1 MHGYFIEQMAMYSAY
16 HRDFRNR
23 LTHFVGV
30 PAIAFA
36 LLVPMAWGGLGEVG
50 GYTISVATLFAAAVM
65 VFWILADPPLGIA
78 TTLFYLPFLVVADWV
93 GAMDRGTGWIVFA
106 ICFVGGW
113 AFQLVGH
120 GFEGR
125 KPALLDNLVQ
135 IFVAPVFLMAEV
147 WFAFG
152 LRRQLRAQVAKRA
165 PRYFAPDRDRHGAA
179 AGNR

>member
-1 MHGYFIEQMAMYSAY
+1 
-16 HRDFRNR
+16 
-23 LTHFVGV
+23 
-30 PAIAFA
+30 
-36 LLVPMAWGGLGEVG
+36 
-50 GYTISVATLFAAAVM
+50 
-65 VFWILADPPLGIA
+65 
-78 TTLFYLPFLVVADWV
+78 
-93 GAMDRGTGWIVFA
+93 MDRGTGWTVFA

-135 IFVAPVFLMAEV
+135 IFIAPVFLMAEV

-152 LRRQLRAQVAKRA
+152 LRRQLRTAVAERA
-165 PRYFAPDRDRHGAA
+165 PRYFAPARDRHAAA